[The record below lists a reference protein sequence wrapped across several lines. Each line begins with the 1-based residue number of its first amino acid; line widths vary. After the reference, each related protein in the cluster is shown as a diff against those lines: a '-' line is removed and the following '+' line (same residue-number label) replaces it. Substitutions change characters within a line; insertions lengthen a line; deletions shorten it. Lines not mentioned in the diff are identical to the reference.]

1 MIYIALFVVLAIL
14 TVLDLVGDD
23 RYWIKRGTFIGMV
36 LLLIFISSI
45 RWQTGP
51 DWDSYI
57 NFYERIDEFLSGP
70 AINFFE
76 PGYTVINWAFS
87 TTGAPYTAMLAFL
100 AVITIGVKGV
110 VFLRYPRILFLLLF
124 LYYAYYLA
132 DMISVRQFTAV
143 AFCLFSL
150 KYIEERRF
158 WYFLVT
164 IVAATTIH
172 VSSLFFIVAYWLYWV
187 RLSDNLLYTGLFL
200 GFAIGLIDITSWLVN
215 VVVSVVGVDAAIADK
230 VLRYD
235 DEGLETSHANPY
247 ISYVLG
253 LLKRALVLPILI
265 AGRRIIPHKDEGW
278 YSGQLNLLVLGN
290 IIYFVFILNVPV
302 ITRLALPFLYMEIF
316 LLASLVSSVK
326 DIKIRILAILVVIV
340 FGAVRLYMFM
350 VPYWD
355 LYVPFQTIFD
365 KSHLLNRY

>member
-1 MIYIALFVVLAIL
+1 MIYIALFVVLAAL
-14 TVLDLVGDD
+14 TALDLVGDD
-23 RYWIKRGTFIGMV
+23 RYGIKRGTFIGMV
-36 LLLIFISSI
+36 LLLIFISAI
-45 RWQTGP
+45 RWETGP
-51 DWDSYI
+51 DWDSYV
-57 NFYERIDEFLSGP
+57 NFYERIDEFLGEQSL
-70 AINFFE
+70 NFFE
-76 PGYTVINWAFS
+76 PGYTAINWAFS
-87 TTGAPYTAMLAFL
+87 TTKAPYTAMLAFL
-100 AVITIGVKGV
+100 AIITIGIKGI

-132 DMISVRQFTAV
+132 DIISVRQFTAV
-143 AFCLFSL
+143 ALCLFSL

-164 IVAATTIH
+164 IVVATTIH
-172 VSSLFFIVAYWLYWV
+172 VSSLFFIFAYWFYWV
-187 RLSDNLLYTGLFL
+187 RLSDNLLYTGLVL

-215 VVVSVVGVDAAIADK
+215 LVVSVVGVDAAIADK

-247 ISYVLG
+247 ISYALG
-253 LLKRALVLPILI
+253 LLKRALILPVLI
-265 AGRRIIPHKDEGW
+265 AGRRIIPSEDEGW

-326 DIKIRILAILVVIV
+326 DIRLRVLAILFVIV

-355 LYVPFQTIFD
+355 LYMPFQTIFD